1 MCDTSLS
8 QLNQLLFKLLY
19 SCNTFQFL
27 FDMGYNNWKGGFY
40 CFLYKFALD
49 QINAQLKVVLL

>member
-19 SCNTFQFL
+19 SRNTFQFL
-27 FDMGYNNWKGGFY
+27 FDMGYKNWKGGFY
-40 CFLYKFALD
+40 CFLYKFTLD
-49 QINAQLKVVLL
+49 QI